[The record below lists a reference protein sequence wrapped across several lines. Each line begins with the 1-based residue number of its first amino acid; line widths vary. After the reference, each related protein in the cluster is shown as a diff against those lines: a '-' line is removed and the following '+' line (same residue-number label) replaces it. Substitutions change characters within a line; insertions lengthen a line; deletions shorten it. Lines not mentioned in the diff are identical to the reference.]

1 MLPVLAHPGVF
12 PPEVRA
18 QATALACS
26 LPREQG
32 VPLARWSSRALAT
45 QLVALG
51 VVLSIAASTLRRW
64 LALEKLKPWRFRLWQ
79 HILDPLAFMERA
91 RPVLDLY
98 QEATALLKAATW
110 VSCLDEKTSIQARC
124 GEQPPQAARPNQL
137 ATTCPR
143 YKRGGAVQLFGALS
157 VADGRVLGQCRL
169 RKCFA
174 DLQAFLK
181 EVVVVEAQRRAVTT
195 VALILDNGPT
205 HAPKQLAGWLAE
217 LVEKEQLPFRF
228 EVYWLPVRAS
238 WLDQIEIWFSQ
249 LQSKLLRPNHFENWQ
264 TLAQSIMAFI
274 DYYNLTAQPLKWT
287 YTVDKLAHKL
297 GMDL

>member
-1 MLPVLAHPGVF
+1 VGHPGVF

-32 VPLARWSSRALAT
+32 VALARWSSSAIAI
-45 QLVALG
+45 QLVALSL
-51 VVLSIAASTLRRW
+51 VLSIATSTIRRW
-64 LALEKLKPWRFRLWQ
+64 LAFEKIKPWRFRLWQ

-91 RPVLDLY
+91 RPVLQLY
-98 QEATALLKAATW
+98 AQATALLQAAKW
-110 VSCLDEKTSIQARC
+110 VVCLDEKTSIQARR
-124 GEQPPQAARPNQL
+124 GEQPPQAASPDQL
-137 ATTCPR
+137 ATACPR

-157 VADGRVLGQCRL
+157 VADGRVLGQCRQ
-169 RKCFA
+169 RKCFV

-181 EVVVVEAQRRAVTT
+181 EVVVPEAKRRCVTT

-205 HAPKQLAGWLAE
+205 HAPKQLESWLAE
-217 LVEKEQLPFRF
+217 LVEREHMPFDF

-249 LQSKLLRPNHFENWQ
+249 LQSKLLRPNHFESWQ

-274 DYYNLTAQPLKWT
+274 DYYNLSAQPLKWT